1 MIMAHG
7 HRVATVLRL
16 VLALCVMGALGACAP
31 ALLKPEDQAALVWP
45 DIPNPPR
52 IAYVKQFSKPDDFDI
67 SKGFF
72 QRLGEL
78 IFGGSEAR
86 LIRPMAV
93 VAANGAVYV
102 ADPGANGVHRFD
114 QTAARY
120 DLIVAADGQALPS
133 PVALALGS
141 EGEVYVAD
149 SDLAKVLVIRPGAK
163 TATPLA
169 LPDMTQ
175 PTGIAFDRSNGNLYV
190 VDTGAHR
197 VNVFKRDGTLAFAF
211 GGRGDGAGEFNYPT
225 LIWLD
230 PAGRLY
236 VTDSLNFRI
245 QMFDRQGKYLS
256 GFGQVGDGSGDNMR
270 PKSVATDSHGHVYVV
285 DALHNALQIFDGQG
299 RYLLSVGSIG
309 SDRGEFWLP
318 AGIFIGENDTIY
330 IADSYNQRIQVLRY
344 IGGPK

>member
-1 MIMAHG
+1 MPST
-7 HRVATVLRL
+7 HRLAIASI
-16 VLALCVMGALGACAP
+16 LALAVLGACAP
-31 ALLKPEDQAALVWP
+31 APLKPEEQAALVWP
-45 DIPNPPR
+45 DLPNPPR
-52 IAYVKQFSKPDDFDI
+52 ITYVRQFSRPDDFGI

-78 IFGGSEAR
+78 FFGGSDAR

-93 VAANGAVYV
+93 VATNGVVFV

-120 DLIVAADGQALPS
+120 DLVVAEGGHVLPS
-133 PVALALGS
+133 PVGLALGS

-163 TATPLA
+163 MATPLA
-169 LPDMTQ
+169 LPDMAQ
-175 PTGIAFDRSNGNLYV
+175 PTGIAFDKGTGYLYV

-197 VNVFKRDGTLAFAF
+197 VNVFKRDGTPAFSF
-211 GGRGDGAGEFNYPT
+211 GGRGESNGEFNYPT

-256 GFGQVGDGSGDNMR
+256 GFGQVGDASGDNIR

-285 DALHNALQIFDGQG
+285 DALHNALQIFDTRG
-299 RYLLSVGSIG
+299 RYLLSVGGIG
-309 SDRGEFWLP
+309 DDRGEFWLP
-318 AGIFIGENDTIY
+318 AGIFIGDNDTIY
-330 IADSYNQRIQVLRY
+330 IADSYNQRIQVFRY
-344 IGGPK
+344 IGGPT

>member
-1 MIMAHG
+1 MARG
-7 HRVATVLRL
+7 YRL
-16 VLALCVMGALGACAP
+16 SIAPGLALALAALGACAP
-31 ALLKPEDQAALVWP
+31 APLKPEDQAPLVWP
-45 DIPNPPR
+45 DLPNPPR
-52 IAYVKQFSKPDDFDI
+52 IAYVRQFSRPDDFGI
-67 SKGFF
+67 AKGFF

-78 IFGGSEAR
+78 IFGGNEAR

-93 VAANGAVYV
+93 VATNGVVYV

-114 QTAARY
+114 QTEGRY
-120 DLIVAADGQALPS
+120 DLVVAEGGQALPS
-133 PVALALGS
+133 PVGLALGG

-149 SDLAKVLVIRPGAK
+149 SDLGKVLVIRPGAK
-163 TATPLA
+163 IATPLA

-175 PTGIAFDRSNGNLYV
+175 PTGIAFDKGTGNLYV

-197 VNVFKRDGTLAFAF
+197 VNVFKRDSTLAFDF

-236 VTDSLNFRI
+236 VADSLNFRI
-245 QMFDRQGKYLS
+245 QTFDSRGRYLS
-256 GFGQVGDGSGDNMR
+256 KFGQVGDGSGDNMR

-285 DALHNALQIFDGQG
+285 DALLSALQIFDAQG
-299 RYLLSVGSIG
+299 RYLLSVGGIG
-309 SDRGEFWLP
+309 GDRGEFWLP

-344 IGGPK
+344 IGGPT